1 MSRPRE
7 DAQEA
12 VTGGGEASGD
22 GGAGSPAGGGAP
34 AVEDPDKVK
43 PTLFIGLFITSLLG
57 LGKSINGFLVSLL

>member
-1 MSRPRE
+1 MPRPQE

-12 VTGGGEASGD
+12 VTGGGAASGD
-22 GGAGSPAGGGAP
+22 GGAAPSAGGGVP

-57 LGKSINGFLVSLL
+57 LGKSLL

>member
-1 MSRPRE
+1 MPRPQE

-12 VTGGGEASGD
+12 VTGGEAALGD
-22 GGAGSPAGGGAP
+22 GGAAPSAGGGAP

-57 LGKSINGFLVSLL
+57 LGKFINGFLVSLL